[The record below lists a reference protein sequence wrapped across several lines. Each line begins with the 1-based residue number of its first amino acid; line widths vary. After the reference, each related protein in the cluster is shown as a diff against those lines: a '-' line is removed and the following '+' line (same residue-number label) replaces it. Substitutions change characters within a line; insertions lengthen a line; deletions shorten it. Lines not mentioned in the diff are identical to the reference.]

1 MCVIT
6 SDKVRLYSTE
16 GVRRYLANHHITD
29 IEPESISFSPYKWE
43 TDCDQTSSSREM
55 SGGSVEDTT
64 SRSKEE
70 GSGSGS
76 RTAVIVLSV
85 LGVTLL
91 LCCLVFLLYRS
102 EKREALNNNNV

>member
-1 MCVIT
+1 MESQRASEDDIIIFPGQ
-6 SDKVRLYSTE
+6 DYD
-16 GVRRYLANHHITD
+16 HHA
-29 IEPESISFSPYKWE
+29 
-43 TDCDQTSSSREM
+43 
-55 SGGSVEDTT
+55 GGPVEDTT
-64 SRSKEE
+64 SRSREE

-102 EKREALNNNNV
+102 EKKERGPE